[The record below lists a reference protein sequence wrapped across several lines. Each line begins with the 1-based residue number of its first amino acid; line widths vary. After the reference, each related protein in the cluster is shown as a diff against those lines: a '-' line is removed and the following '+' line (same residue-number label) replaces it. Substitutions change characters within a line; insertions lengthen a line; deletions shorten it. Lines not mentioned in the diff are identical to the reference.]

1 MELTSKGRKIDQ
13 RIAGPDL
20 AFIGSPRFGQLKRDI
35 RIMQPPYLVAAFRNK
50 ARALTTIAIK
60 RGLALVVLAAIVL
73 AASQG
78 RALAVQV
85 GQDAPQAQ
93 DAPPA
98 VQSAPLTPE
107 AVQQLV
113 APIALYPD
121 ALVAQILAAS
131 TYPSEIVEADRWV
144 RDHSKVEGEKL
155 AKDVDKQSWDPSVK
169 ALTDFPSVL
178 ANMDTNLSWT
188 PALGEAN
195 FNQHKNGL
203 AALKSLSARAKD

>member
-1 MELTSKGRKIDQ
+1 Q
-13 RIAGPDL
+13 RIVGPDL
-20 AFIGSPRFGQLKRDI
+20 AFIGSPRFEQSKRDI
-35 RIMQPPYLVAAFRNK
+35 RIMQPPHFFSAFRNK
-50 ARALTTIAIK
+50 ARAVTTITIG

-85 GQDAPQAQ
+85 GRDAPQAQ
-93 DAPPA
+93 DAPTA

-121 ALVAQILAAS
+121 ALVAQILAAA
-131 TYPSEIVEADRWV
+131 TYPGEIVEADRWL
-144 RDHSKVEGEKL
+144 RDHPKVEGEKL
-155 AKDVDKQSWDPSVK
+155 AKDADKQSWDPSVK

-178 ANMDTNLSWT
+178 
-188 PALGEAN
+188 
-195 FNQHKNGL
+195 
-203 AALKSLSARAKD
+203 